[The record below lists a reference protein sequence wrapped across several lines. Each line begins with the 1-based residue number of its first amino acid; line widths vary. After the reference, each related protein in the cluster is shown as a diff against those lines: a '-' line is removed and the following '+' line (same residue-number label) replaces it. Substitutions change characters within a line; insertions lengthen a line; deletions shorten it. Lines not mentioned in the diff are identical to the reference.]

1 MRGPD
6 PHCTN
11 LSRKL
16 RRDQSSAEQRLWRV
30 IRNRQLGG
38 LKFVRQMAVGPYIAD
53 FACRRKRLIVEID
66 GATHSSDEELAHD
79 ARRDAFLRSAGYEI
93 LRFRNTEV
101 YEALD
106 MVCEAILARAAAHP
120 LSPRGA
126 RGEGQGEGPG
136 ALSKLGGRLTWRH
149 RRGPSS

>member
-6 PHCTN
+6 PERTR

-16 RRDQSSAEQRLWRV
+16 RRDHTSAEQRLWRA

-79 ARRDAFLRSAGYEI
+79 ARRDEFLRSAGYEI
-93 LRFRNTEV
+93 LRFRNAEV

-106 MVCEAILARAAAHP
+106 MVCEAILAKVSADP
-120 LSPRGA
+120 LSPPAGRGS
-126 RGEGQGEGPG
+126 G
-136 ALSKLGGRLTWRH
+136 
-149 RRGPSS
+149 

>member
-1 MRGPD
+1 MRGPE
-6 PHCTN
+6 PERTS

-30 IRNRQLGG
+30 IRNRQIGG

-53 FACRRKRLIVEID
+53 FACRQKLLIVEID
-66 GATHSSDEELAHD
+66 GATHSSDEELASD
-79 ARRDAFLRSAGYEI
+79 ARRDAFMRSAGYTV

-106 MVCEAILARAAAHP
+106 MVCEAILARAAQIP
-120 LSPRGA
+120 SPRL
-126 RGEGQGEGPG
+126 RGEG
-136 ALSKLGGRLTWRH
+136 
-149 RRGPSS
+149 

>member
-11 LSRKL
+11 RSRRL
-16 RRDQSSAEQRLWRV
+16 RRDQSSAEQRLWWV

-53 FACRRKRLIVEID
+53 FICRQKMLIVEID
-66 GATHSSDEELAHD
+66 GATHSTDEELAHD
-79 ARRDAFLRSAGYEI
+79 ARRDAFLRGAGYEV

-106 MVCEAILARAAAHP
+106 LVCEAILARAAQIP
-120 LSPRGA
+120 SPRPAG
-126 RGEGQGEGPG
+126 RG
-136 ALSKLGGRLTWRH
+136 LG
-149 RRGPSS
+149 